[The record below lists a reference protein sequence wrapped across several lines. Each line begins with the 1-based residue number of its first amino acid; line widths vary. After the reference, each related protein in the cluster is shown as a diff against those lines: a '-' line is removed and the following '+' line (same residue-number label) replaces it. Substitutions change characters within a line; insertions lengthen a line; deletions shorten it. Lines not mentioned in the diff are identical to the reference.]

1 MAIYEY
7 TAVDKNGSEF
17 CGIYDDVDSVG
28 VLREDM
34 AKMGDT
40 LLKAKRRRPVRQKRI
55 RVKQG
60 EIVTFTF
67 KLAGMCSAGLS
78 IIKCLKT
85 VEEQT
90 ANHKFRYV
98 LSDIRHSIETG
109 SSLKEAFEKH
119 KDIFSDFFIGMI
131 EAGESGGNLSKVLEM
146 SADYLE
152 KQNDLRR
159 KIKATFAYPIVIAVM
174 CILVVSSLVIFV
186 IPVFSKLYQQM
197 HLQLP
202 WPTRAIVD
210 FSTFVRDGWWAI
222 LLITLVIV
230 WSLKLFRKNPRLKA
244 RWDAFKLKMPIFAR
258 LNCMVVVSRFI
269 RTFAMLASAGV
280 SLVRAFGVAGVVAN
294 NSKFSYIAEQLQKSI
309 EAGNPVAGSL
319 EHYSIFPPMII
330 QLADSGENAGK
341 LSEMLNKGVDF
352 LEKDID
358 RTIHSLLVKLEPAMT
373 VIMGIIVGFIL
384 IGVYFPIFDYISH
397 IE

>member
-17 CGIYDDVDSVG
+17 CGIYCDVDSVG

-40 LLKAKRRRPVRQKRI
+40 LLKAKRRRPVGQKRI

-78 IIKCLKT
+78 IVRCLKT

-90 ANHKFRYV
+90 PNHTFRYV

-131 EAGESGGNLSKVLEM
+131 EAGESGGNLSNVLEM
-146 SADYLE
+146 SANYLE

-159 KIKATFAYPIVIAVM
+159 KVKSAFAYPIVIAVM
-174 CILVVSSLVIFV
+174 CILVIASLVIFV

-202 WPTRAIVD
+202 WPTKALVD
-210 FSTFVRDGWWAI
+210 VSTFVRDSWWAI
-222 LLITLVIV
+222 LLIAAVIV
-230 WSLKLFRKNPRLKA
+230 WSLKRFRKNPRLKA

-269 RTFAMLASAGV
+269 RTFSMLASAGV
-280 SLVRAFGVAGVVAN
+280 SLVRAFGVAGVVAD
-294 NSKFSYIAEQLQKSI
+294 NSKLSDIAEQLQQSI

-319 EHYSIFPPMII
+319 KNHSIFPPMII

-358 RTIHSLLVKLEPAMT
+358 RIIHSLLVKLEPAMT

-384 IGVYFPIFDYISH
+384 IGVYFPMFDYMSH
-397 IE
+397 IK